1 MITNLEKD
9 AESLVTK
16 GLRKTCPQRFP
27 RSAVRISS
35 RHAATHRVNI
45 PHIVAQPQVTAH
57 NMFEQS
63 DSLGFHELIHHVAE
77 DGADGVEA
85 LIGMAYIR
93 QAGFIQKNLLHNEN
107 GNGF

>member
-1 MITNLEKD
+1 MPAALP
-9 AESLVTK
+9 SL
-16 GLRKTCPQRFP
+16 C
-27 RSAVRISS
+27 SS
-35 RHAATHRVNI
+35 HQLTSRRYERVNI

-93 QAGFIQKNLLHNEN
+93 QASFIQKNLLHNEN
-107 GNGF
+107 RNGF